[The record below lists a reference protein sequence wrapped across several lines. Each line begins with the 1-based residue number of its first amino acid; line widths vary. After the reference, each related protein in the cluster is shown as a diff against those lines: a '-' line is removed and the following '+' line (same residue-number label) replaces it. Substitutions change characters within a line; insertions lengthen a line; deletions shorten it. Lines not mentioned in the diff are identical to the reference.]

1 MPSPPRAVLIVGMLM
16 ASATLA
22 EAGGRAATESY
33 PNLATLG
40 EQSVPARVAPASPAV
55 LVTAAPVLSRREMRL
70 ARRGRRSRYARG
82 RAEWAARDQRSAQI
96 VAVAQPAA
104 TVAPALPQ
112 PAVAGPTPLAPS
124 QEQAAK
130 TPNELR
136 SSLPPLAGPHETAA
150 PTLTDLIAKHAQQN
164 GVPVELAKAV
174 VRIESRGNPHASN
187 GGALGLMQIKPGT
200 ARAAGF
206 SGGASGLFVAETN
219 LHFGMKILGD
229 AYRTSG
235 GDVCRAL
242 MLYQSGHLA
251 TRMSRANR
259 AYCSRARAVMAGA

>member
-1 MPSPPRAVLIVGMLM
+1 M

-40 EQSVPARVAPASPAV
+40 EHPVPARVAPASPAIPV
-55 LVTAAPVLSRREMRL
+55 ATAPVPSRREMRL

-82 RAEWAARDQRSAQI
+82 RAEWAAREQRSPQI
-96 VAVAQPAA
+96 VAAAQPVPTA
-104 TVAPALPQ
+104 APASPQ
-112 PAVAGPTPLAPS
+112 PAVVPVATPLAPS
-124 QEQAAK
+124 QEPAAK
-130 TPNELR
+130 TPGELR
-136 SSLPPLAGPHETAA
+136 ASLPPLAGPHETGS

-164 GVPVELAKAV
+164 GVPVELARAV

-206 SGGASGLFVAETN
+206 QRRGLRPVRCGHEPAFRHEDSRRRLSHQRRRRVPGTDALPVRPSGDPNEPGQSRLLFPGPRRDGRGVTDRE
-219 LHFGMKILGD
+219 
-229 AYRTSG
+229 
-235 GDVCRAL
+235 
-242 MLYQSGHLA
+242 
-251 TRMSRANR
+251 
-259 AYCSRARAVMAGA
+259 